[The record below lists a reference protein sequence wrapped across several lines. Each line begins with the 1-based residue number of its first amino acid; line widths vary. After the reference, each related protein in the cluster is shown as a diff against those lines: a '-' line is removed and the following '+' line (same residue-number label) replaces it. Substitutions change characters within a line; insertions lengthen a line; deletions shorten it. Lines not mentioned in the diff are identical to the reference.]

1 MRSSNEL
8 EEKMKNWFRHRPMYR
23 FALLG
28 VLLGAIILVVGWGLE
43 LKNQSLPLSLWS
55 LGYIHSNEPL
65 LFPVDLAPLV
75 LGIVLGLY
83 GLQRSLAGVVQQ
95 GKREWELIFDSV
107 LDPILITNRDGVI
120 IRCNRALVDG
130 LHSSFDQVIGRDFR
144 EMVPLEPAVEFHRN
158 SSMEARW
165 LDRICEVSQRMIG
178 ENDED
183 TRDLFIL
190 HDVTEKKQAGD
201 EINRQKQYFESLV
214 LNSPVAIVV
223 LDPEE
228 RVISTNPAFEQ
239 LFGYQKADVAGV
251 RLDDLITNEDS
262 RAEAE
267 HYTQQVMSDSVHA
280 IGRRSRKDRSTVDV
294 EILGVPVFVDGS
306 KAGALAIYHDVTGL
320 LQAQRDAEEANRAKS
335 EFLANMSHE
344 IRTPMNG
351 VIGMLDLAL
360 DTPLTAEQHDYLQTA
375 LQSAEALLSL
385 LNDILDFSKIE
396 AGRLEFETI
405 GFNLRTLVEDV
416 GYTIAS
422 RAQDKGLELAC
433 LVHPDLK
440 TSLLGDPNRV
450 RQVLVNLV
458 GNAIKFTHQ
467 GEIVIRAE
475 PLEEDRTTVKIRF
488 SVQDTGIGIPPDRQ
502 AAVFERFTQVDG
514 STTRKYGGT
523 GLGLT
528 ISKQLI
534 DAMGGDMGLSSTLG
548 VGSTFWF
555 DLVFRKQPEEDAPQV
570 VAPLT
575 PLDLQGIR
583 ILCVDD
589 NQTNR
594 TILARMV
601 GGFGCRVDTVPSGAK
616 ALEAMQQAHRSGGPY
631 QIVLLDMQ
639 MPGMDGEQTARAI
652 KADPAL
658 KDAKIVILT
667 SMGKRGDAA
676 RLEALGCSGYLLKPV
691 KQQML
696 FEAIVAVLG
705 RAGQG
710 ESLLVTRHSLRENRL
725 SNPRILLAEDNPI
738 NQKLA
743 VVLLQKSGYSVDT
756 ADNGTQALELVKKG
770 LYGAVLMD
778 VQMPEMDGLEA
789 TRSIRDWERGNAGH
803 IPIIAMTAHAMHGD
817 RERCLEAGMDDYIS
831 KPLEPKALFNVLDR
845 WTQVDVRGGD
855 GNPGGE
861 PSQDYTSSEG
871 FMTEEAGLGLFGE
884 EPQPQE
890 ISARKKGPAD
900 FDGVPLGTLPPLD
913 LDMALQRF
921 DGDREFMASMLLE
934 FTDHLP
940 GRLEEFNKVL
950 HQGDAGA
957 LGRLAHNLKGVSLNF
972 NAGPLS
978 MVSQRLEELCMSEDL
993 ADAPGLVALLEQESR
1008 RVSEYLYEHPLQEKG
1023 RES

>member
-1 MRSSNEL
+1 
-8 EEKMKNWFRHRPMYR
+8 MKKWFRHHALYR
-23 FALLG
+23 FAALG
-28 VLLGAIILVVGWGLE
+28 VLFGMILLAAGWGLE
-43 LKNQSLPLSLWS
+43 LKRQNLPLSLWS
-55 LGYIHSNEPL
+55 LGYIHSNQPL
-65 LFPVDLAPLV
+65 LLPVDLAPVV

-83 GLQRSLAGVVQQ
+83 GLQRSLVGVFQQ
-95 GKREWELIFDSV
+95 GKREWELIFDAV
-107 LDPILITNRDGVI
+107 ADPMFITNRDGTI
-120 IRCNRALVDG
+120 IRCNRVLVDQ
-130 LHSSFDQVIGRDFR
+130 LHSNFDQVIGRDFR
-144 EMVPLEPAVEFHRN
+144 KMIPLEPSVEFHRN
-158 SSMEARW
+158 STMEARW
-165 LDRICEVSQRMIG
+165 LDRTYEVSQQKIG
-178 ENDED
+178 ESDED
-183 TRDLFIL
+183 MRDLFIL
-190 HDVTEKKQAGD
+190 HDVTEKKLAGD
-201 EINRQKQYFESLV
+201 EIDRQKQYFESLV

-228 RVISTNPAFEQ
+228 RIVSTNPAFER
-239 LFGYQKADVAGV
+239 LFGYQNADVVGV
-251 RLDDLITNEDS
+251 RLDDLITDEES
-262 RAEAE
+262 RTEAE
-267 HYTQQVMSDSVHA
+267 HYTQQVMSNSVHV
-280 IGRRSRKDRSTVDV
+280 IGRRCRKDRSLVDV

-320 LQAQRDAEEANRAKS
+320 LQARHDAEEANRAKS

-360 DTPLTAEQHDYLQTA
+360 DTPLSIEQRDYLQTA

-396 AGRLEFETI
+396 AGRLEIETI
-405 GFNLRTLVEDV
+405 GFNLRNLVEDV
-416 GYTIAS
+416 GYTLAI

-440 TSLLGDPNRV
+440 TNLLGDPNRV

-458 GNAIKFTHQ
+458 GNAIKFTHR
-467 GEIVIRAE
+467 GEIVIRTE

-488 SVQDTGIGIPPDRQ
+488 SVQDTGIGIPPARQ

-534 DAMGGDMGLSSTLG
+534 EAMSGNMGLSSALG

-555 DLVFRKQPEEDAPQV
+555 DLAFQKQPEEDIPQV

-575 PLDLQGIR
+575 SLDLQGIR

-601 GGFGCRVDTVPSGAK
+601 DGFGCRIDTVTSGAK
-616 ALEAMQQAHRSGGPY
+616 ALEMMQLAHRSRSPY

-658 KDAKIVILT
+658 KDAKIIILT

-676 RLEALGCSGYLLKPV
+676 RLEVLGCSGYLMKPV

-696 FEAIVAVLG
+696 SEAIVAVLG
-705 RAGQG
+705 RTEKG
-710 ESLLVTRHSLRENRL
+710 ESLLVTRHSLRENRHV
-725 SNPRILLAEDNPI
+725 NQRVLLAEDNPI

-756 ADNGTQALELVKKG
+756 ADTGEQALELVKRG
-770 LYGAVLMD
+770 QYGAVLMD

-789 TRSIRDWERGNAGH
+789 TRLIRSWERENGRH

-831 KPLEPKALFNVLDR
+831 KPLEPKALFNALDR
-845 WTQVDVRGGD
+845 WTHSKVWGEDLNKKDVL
-855 GNPGGE
+855 PI
-861 PSQDYTSSEG
+861 DYTVSEG
-871 FMTEEAGLGLFGE
+871 LPAEEVGVGLFGE
-884 EPQPQE
+884 DALPQMNPTG
-890 ISARKKGPAD
+890 KGHSVN
-900 FDGVPLGTLPPLD
+900 FDPSLLESVLPID
-913 LDMALQRF
+913 LEAALHRF
-921 DGDREFMASMLLE
+921 GEDQEFMQSMLLE
-934 FTDHLP
+934 FIEYLP
-940 GRLEEFNKVL
+940 GRLEEIRAALKR
-950 HQGDAGA
+950 GDWNT
-957 LGRLAHNLKGVSLNF
+957 LGRLAHNLKGVLLNF
-972 NAGPLS
+972 NATPAAMAS
-978 MVSQRLEELCMSEDL
+978 EWLEDSCELDNFENL
-993 ADAPGLVALLEQESR
+993 AELVALLEQESKKM
-1008 RVSEYLYEHPLQEKG
+1008 VEYLFAHSQKKG
-1023 RES
+1023 IEA